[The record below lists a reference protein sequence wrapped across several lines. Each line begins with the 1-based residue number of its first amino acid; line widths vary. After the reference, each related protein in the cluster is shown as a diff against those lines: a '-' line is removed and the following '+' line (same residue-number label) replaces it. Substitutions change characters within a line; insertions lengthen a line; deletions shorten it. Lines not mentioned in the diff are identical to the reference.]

1 MTQSNSHVEYC
12 PPATS
17 LQPGQPVDR
26 IATIN
31 EDCENGHEIAQALE
45 KALAKVIPDTV
56 ELEMLIHAM
65 RSGTQ
70 ESANSILFLLR
81 QGVPIAN
88 VLARAKAIACDE
100 QTHNCI
106 ASSTSSHAG

>member
-1 MTQSNSHVEYC
+1 MTQSINHVEYC

-17 LQPGQPVDR
+17 LQPGQLVDR
-26 IATIN
+26 IGTIN
-31 EDCENGHEIAQALE
+31 VDCGNGHEIAQTLE
-45 KALAKVIPDTV
+45 KALAKVILDTV

-81 QGVPIAN
+81 QGVPVAN
-88 VLARAKAIACDE
+88 ILATVKTIACDE
-100 QTHNCI
+100 HTHN
-106 ASSTSSHAG
+106 